1 MHAVE
6 SFLDDW
12 GEEVEDPFEDA
23 IIEAEREEG
32 ERLFD
37 ALDEIRIFTHD
48 DIQHVTFESPEELAE
63 AERIFEA
70 LVKEVHKRFY
80 AYSEKLCYIEATHGH
95 A

>member
-23 IIEAEREEG
+23 ICIAEREEG
-32 ERLFD
+32 KRLCD
-37 ALDEIRIFTHD
+37 AVD
-48 DIQHVTFESPEELAE
+48 DIRTFLESDLRNHTFASAEELHK
-63 AERIFEA
+63 AERIFDA

-80 AYSEKLCYIEATHGH
+80 AYSAKLCYIAATHGH

>member
-1 MHAVE
+1 MAATTDTLQ
-6 SFLDDW
+6 SWDDKD
-12 GEEVEDPFEDA
+12 DPFEDA
-23 IIEAEREEG
+23 ICIAKREEG

-63 AERIFEA
+63 AERIFDA

-80 AYSEKLCYIEATHGH
+80 AYSAKLSYIEATPGH
-95 A
+95 P